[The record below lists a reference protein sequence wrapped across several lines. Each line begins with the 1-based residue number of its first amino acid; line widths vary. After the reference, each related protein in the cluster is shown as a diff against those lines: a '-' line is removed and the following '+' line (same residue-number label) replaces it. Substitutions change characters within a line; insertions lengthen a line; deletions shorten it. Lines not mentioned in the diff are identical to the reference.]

1 MCCVQGTPQNWDIET
16 GQETGMST
24 QTNAADSKTVED
36 GIKIALD
43 AADAATNVT
52 GEFSRIKQ
60 EYAAVEGEVKK
71 IYRNATIVFASSAAA
86 SLIAV
91 VAASMMYYRTIETME
106 TSNNTSLEALVIFAE
121 NVDKLAASTTALNKA
136 MEQQSQ
142 LAAESKAA
150 GEALG
155 RIEEAQ
161 GTAQE
166 MTAKGM
172 ADLSETTNAAVS
184 QFSTAVLEKFDTGL
198 MAHSEEVRQAL
209 ADLNLAQVELVK
221 MLTPE
226 PKDGAAPQAPMEEIK
241 AKLDTVML
249 LQKEIS
255 AKITAANSPPPKKIA
270 RKPVV
275 KKAPAKAVDA
285 PIKYP

>member
-1 MCCVQGTPQNWDIET
+1 
-16 GQETGMST
+16 MS
-24 QTNAADSKTVED
+24 ADTKAVEE

-52 GEFSRIKQ
+52 QEFARIKQ
-60 EYAAVEGEVKK
+60 DYVAVEGEVKK

-121 NVDKLAASTTALNKA
+121 NVDKLAAATTALDAA
-136 MEQQSQ
+136 MAKQDVLAKQST
-142 LAAESKAA
+142 AA

-155 RIEEAQ
+155 RIEEQQ
-161 GTAQE
+161 GVTQQ

-172 ADLSETTNAAVS
+172 ADLSETTSNAVS
-184 QFSTAVLEKFDTGL
+184 QFSTAVLEKFDSGL
-198 MAHSEEVRQAL
+198 TIHTDEMKQAL
-209 ADLNLAQVELVK
+209 ADLNAAQAALTKV
-221 MLTPE
+221 LTPE

-270 RKPVV
+270 RKPAV
-275 KKAPAKAVDA
+275 KKAPSRTGDA